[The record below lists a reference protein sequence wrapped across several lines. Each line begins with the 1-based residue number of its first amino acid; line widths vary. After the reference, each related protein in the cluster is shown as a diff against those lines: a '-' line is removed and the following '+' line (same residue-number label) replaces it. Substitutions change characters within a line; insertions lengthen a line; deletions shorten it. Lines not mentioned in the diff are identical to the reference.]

1 LVNVALSASSRTSI
15 AVRAVHCLGKSGRL
29 AQAMDLATEH
39 LDAMR
44 DAPDCF
50 FTLGDLWLDAAVAHP
65 LDAMGEW
72 LRMAQA
78 AVHEGLGQ
86 PFEAAHYLELSQNMQ
101 RSASRMSAEMPEQ
114 VRAPF

>member
-1 LVNVALSASSRTSI
+1 
-15 AVRAVHCLGKSGRL
+15 
-29 AQAMDLATEH
+29 
-39 LDAMR
+39 
-44 DAPDCF
+44 
-50 FTLGDLWLDAAVAHP
+50 
-65 LDAMGEW
+65 MGEW